1 MTPAPAAAVRNT
13 NTAVEGEKEM
23 SVYLGVKTCDKCG
36 KIIEETREVFVVS
49 DGEIKDSNELL
60 ELEYS
65 QIYFVCHKDC
75 WDGVEEISRE
85 T

>member
-1 MTPAPAAAVRNT
+1 
-13 NTAVEGEKEM
+13 M

-36 KIIEETREVFVVS
+36 KIIKETQQVFVVS
-49 DGEIKDSNELL
+49 DGKIKDSNELL

-75 WDGVEEISRE
+75 WDGNIDMEWA
-85 T
+85 

>member
-1 MTPAPAAAVRNT
+1 
-13 NTAVEGEKEM
+13 M

-36 KIIEETREVFVVS
+36 KIIEETEQVFVVS
-49 DGEIKDSNELL
+49 DGKIKDSNELL

-75 WDGVEEISRE
+75 WDGVKENE
-85 T
+85 

>member
-1 MTPAPAAAVRNT
+1 
-13 NTAVEGEKEM
+13 M

-36 KIIEETREVFVVS
+36 KVVKETEQVFVVS

-60 ELEYS
+60 KLKYS

-75 WDGVEEISRE
+75 WDGNIDMEWA
-85 T
+85 

>member
-1 MTPAPAAAVRNT
+1 MM
-13 NTAVEGEKEM
+13 EIC
-23 SVYLGVKTCDKCG
+23 LGVTTCDKCG
-36 KIIEETREVFVVS
+36 KTMKKEQNVLVVS

-75 WDGVEEISRE
+75 WDGNIDMEWA
-85 T
+85 

>member
-1 MTPAPAAAVRNT
+1 MTDA
-13 NTAVEGEKEM
+13 
-23 SVYLGVKTCDKCG
+23 LLCVKTCDKCR
-36 KIIEETREVFVVS
+36 KIIEETQEIFVVS

-75 WDGVEEISRE
+75 WDGNIDMEWA
-85 T
+85 

>member
-1 MTPAPAAAVRNT
+1 
-13 NTAVEGEKEM
+13 M

-36 KIIEETREVFVVS
+36 NIIKETEQVFVVS

-65 QIYFVCHKDC
+65 QIYFFLITLR
-75 WDGVEEISRE
+75 GN
-85 T
+85 

>member
-1 MTPAPAAAVRNT
+1 VDGVLMFEE
-13 NTAVEGEKEM
+13 EGEM
-23 SVYLGVKTCDKCG
+23 SVHLGVKTCDKCG
-36 KIIEETREVFVVS
+36 KIIEKTQEVFVVS

-75 WDGVEEISRE
+75 WDDNIDMEWA
-85 T
+85 